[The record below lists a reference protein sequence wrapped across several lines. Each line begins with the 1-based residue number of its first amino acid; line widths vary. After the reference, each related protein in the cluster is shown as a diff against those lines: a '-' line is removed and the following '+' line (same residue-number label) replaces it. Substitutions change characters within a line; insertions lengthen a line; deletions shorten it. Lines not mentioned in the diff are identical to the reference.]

1 MKLNEALAVIE
12 AVLFA
17 HGDPIT
23 LDKLAEATE
32 IDAEEL
38 PKLID
43 QLERGYNVR
52 ESGLQILRLN
62 DGYQLATRQEYGEAV
77 KKALETKR
85 QAPLSQAAMESL
97 SIIAYNQ
104 PVTKAFVEQVRGID
118 SGSVV
123 NTLVERGLLE
133 EAERLELPGRPIAY
147 RTTDTFLRCFG
158 LSSLAELPPIPNQE
172 GQLDFDELAELE
184 AESKLEEEQSEAESG
199 E

>member
-184 AESKLEEEQSEAESG
+184 AESKLEEEQSEAEN
-199 E
+199 EE